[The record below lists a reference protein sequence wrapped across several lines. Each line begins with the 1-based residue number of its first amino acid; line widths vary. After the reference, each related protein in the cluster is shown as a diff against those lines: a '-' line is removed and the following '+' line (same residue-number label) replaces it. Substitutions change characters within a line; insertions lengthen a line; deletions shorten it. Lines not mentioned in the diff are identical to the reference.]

1 MSAAERTST
10 HGHVG
15 FLAYLARRELPAATK
30 PCVTRVALTLQ
41 QARRRAIH
49 TIALTRI
56 RSCLQTLVY
65 IDRRTAEGKTL
76 ARVPR
81 TDSTPILL
89 IRSSQQAGCLACA
102 VRSPEAWLA
111 RLCPSLR
118 CWLRQQRTSAPRL
131 VR

>member
-1 MSAAERTST
+1 VRHAEIQR
-10 HGHVG
+10 
-15 FLAYLARRELPAATK
+15 LAPA
-30 PCVTRVALTLQ
+30 LQ